1 MNLKEIIKLRQLL
14 HQNPELSNQEFET
27 SNIIS
32 DFITKLNPNE
42 VIKLSKTGKAF
53 VFKGKEDGPTVV
65 FRSELDA
72 LPITEK
78 TELAYTSIHK
88 QVAHSCGHDGHM
100 AIISGLASEI
110 AKNPPL
116 KGKAI
121 VLFQPAEEMEQG
133 AKDIIED
140 PAFQKMQPDYIFG
153 LHNIPS
159 VEKHTI
165 LIKKGSFSAA
175 SKGMTVK
182 LIGKT
187 SHAAEP
193 EMGLNPA
200 MAISKII
207 QELDKLKTN
216 KALFKDLILLTII
229 HIRLGEIAFGT
240 SPGDAEIM
248 ITLRAFENEDMELL
262 TEQTEH
268 IIRTIAKD
276 EQLEIEIT
284 YNEIFPATV
293 NNDYCVDS
301 IEQAAV
307 ENNFKIEYLENPY
320 RWSEDFGYYTEKYKG
335 GFLGLGAGKKQP
347 ALHNADYD
355 FPDDIIKTGINL
367 FYTIYKNILT

>member
-1 MNLKEIIKLRQLL
+1 MDQKEIIKLRHLL

-32 DFITKLNPNE
+32 DFITKLNPSE

-53 VFKGKEDGPTVV
+53 VFKGKEDGSTVV

-72 LPITEK
+72 LPIAEK
-78 TELAYTSIHK
+78 TELAYTSINK

-116 KGKAI
+116 KGKAV

-140 PAFQKMQPDYIFG
+140 PAFQKIEPDYIFA
-153 LHNIPS
+153 LHNIPGA
-159 VEKHTI
+159 EKHTI

-175 SKGMTVK
+175 SKGMTIK

-216 KALFKDLILLTII
+216 QALFKDLILLTII

-240 SPGDAEIM
+240 SPGDAEVM

-262 TEQTEH
+262 TEHTEN
-268 IIRTIAKD
+268 IIRSIAKN
-276 EQLEIEIT
+276 EQLELEIT

-293 NNDYCVDS
+293 NDDYCVGS
-301 IEQAAV
+301 IEQAAA
-307 ENNFKIEYLENPY
+307 ENNFKIEYMENPY
-320 RWSEDFGYYTEKYKG
+320 KWSEDFGYYTEKYKG
-335 GFLGLGAGKKQP
+335 GFLGLGAGIKQP

>member
-27 SNIIS
+27 TNMIS

-53 VFKGKEDGPTVV
+53 VFNGVEDGPTVI

-72 LPITEK
+72 LPINEK
-78 TELAYTSIHK
+78 TKLTYTSLNKH
-88 QVAHSCGHDGHM
+88 VAHSCGHDGHM
-100 AIISGLASEI
+100 AIISGLASKI
-110 AKNPPL
+110 AQNPPQ
-116 KGKAI
+116 KGKAV

-140 PAFQKMQPDYIFG
+140 PAFQKIKPDFIFA
-153 LHNIPS
+153 LHNIPG

-165 LIKKGSFSAA
+165 LIKKGNFAAA
-175 SKGMTVK
+175 SKGMTIK

-207 QELDKLKTN
+207 QKLDKLKTN
-216 KALFKDLILLTII
+216 KALFKDLVLLTII

-248 ITLRAFENEDMELL
+248 ITLRSFENEDMELL

-268 IIRTIAKD
+268 IIRNIAKD

-301 IEQAAV
+301 IEQAAI
-307 ENNFKIEYLENPY
+307 ENNFKIEYLEDPY

-335 GFLGLGAGKKQP
+335 GFLGLGSGKNQP

-367 FYTIYKNILT
+367 FYSIYKNILT